1 MKSIVSMKKEKGE
14 SNMKLIYILLG
25 CLSLGI
31 GALGVMLPLL
41 PAFPFLLF
49 AGFCFAKSSK
59 RLHTWFVNTKLYK
72 NNLESYVKG
81 QGMTKKT
88 KIRIMLFVTITMGIG
103 FFMMDQVPVGR
114 VILSIVWLFHIYY
127 FVFKVKTMEVEA

>member
-1 MKSIVSMKKEKGE
+1 
-14 SNMKLIYILLG
+14 MKLIYILLG
-25 CLSLGI
+25 CLSLGL
-31 GALGVMLPLL
+31 GALGVALPLL
-41 PAFPFLLF
+41 PSFPFLLF

-72 NNLESYVKG
+72 NNLESYVRGK
-81 QGMTKKT
+81 GMTKKT

-127 FVFKVKTMEVEA
+127 FVCKVKTMEAEA

>member
-1 MKSIVSMKKEKGE
+1 
-14 SNMKLIYILLG
+14 
-25 CLSLGI
+25 
-31 GALGVMLPLL
+31 
-41 PAFPFLLF
+41 
-49 AGFCFAKSSK
+49 
-59 RLHTWFVNTKLYK
+59 
-72 NNLESYVKG
+72 
-81 QGMTKKT
+81 MTKKT